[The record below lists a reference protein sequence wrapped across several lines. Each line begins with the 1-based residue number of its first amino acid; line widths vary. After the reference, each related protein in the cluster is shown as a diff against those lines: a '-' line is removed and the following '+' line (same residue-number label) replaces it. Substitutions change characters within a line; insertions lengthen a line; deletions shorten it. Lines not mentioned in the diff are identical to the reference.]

1 MEAIS
6 TVSALN
12 PDKSRNTLRPFS
24 TYAKTHGSEESDTPD
39 KAVTSETQVGRS
51 GTGPSKVVVQSSIV
65 VHFLVVSG
73 RIGLDEV
80 DTIVRTGNSVLLS
93 RIDSFVMSEFIVL
106 KSIMSQGRR
115 HTSAEATGGTP
126 L

>member
-1 MEAIS
+1 M
-6 TVSALN
+6 
-12 PDKSRNTLRPFS
+12 
-24 TYAKTHGSEESDTPD
+24 
-39 KAVTSETQVGRS
+39 
-51 GTGPSKVVVQSSIV
+51 
-65 VHFLVVSG
+65 HFLVVSG

-93 RIDSFVMSEFIVL
+93 RIDSFVMSELIVL